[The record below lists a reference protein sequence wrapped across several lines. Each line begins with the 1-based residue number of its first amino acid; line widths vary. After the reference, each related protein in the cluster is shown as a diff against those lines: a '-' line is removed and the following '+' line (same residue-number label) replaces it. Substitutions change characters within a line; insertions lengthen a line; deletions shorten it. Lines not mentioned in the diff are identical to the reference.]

1 MKISVVLGL
10 SVLASIGLPAP
21 VDLDSFFTKKD
32 VTIVVTDSGL
42 GGLSIMAEGAA
53 LLKEAKIFRSVNLVF
68 FNALFSN
75 ESGYNSL
82 KTRSEKI
89 DVFQSALESLM
100 KNYRPDLV
108 LIGCNTLSVLYPET
122 PLAKSARV
130 PVLDIVEPGVAL
142 AAAGLRQDPA
152 SVVLIFGT
160 ETTISEGDHRKRLEA
175 LGYSKERIIGQACP
189 ELAGYIEKNSGS
201 EDTGILVEYFVD
213 EGLAQLRGRKAPL
226 LISLNCTH
234 YGYALDF
241 WTKALE
247 SRGIKSYSILNP
259 NRTMAQALVRSG
271 DRGRYAHTTL
281 KAKVVSM
288 VGIERQK
295 IDSLGAWLA
304 KLSPG
309 VAAALAG
316 YELKPDLF
324 EWKKF
329 VR

>member
-1 MKISVVLGL
+1 MGL
-10 SVLASIGLPAP
+10 SAP
-21 VDLDSFFTKKD
+21 VDLDQFFAKKD

-75 ESGYNSL
+75 ENGYNSL

-175 LGYSKERIIGQACP
+175 SGFSKDRIIGQACP
-189 ELAGYIEKNSGS
+189 ELAGYIEKNPKS
-201 EDTGILVEYFVD
+201 EDTGLLIEYFVD
-213 EGLAQLRGRKAPL
+213 EGLAQLKGRKAPL
-226 LISLNCTH
+226 FISLNCTH
-234 YGYALDF
+234 YGYALDL
-241 WTKALE
+241 WNKALE
-247 SRGIKSYSILNP
+247 SRGVKSYSILNP
-259 NRTMAQALVRSG
+259 NRKMAQAVVHAREK
-271 DRGRYAHTTL
+271 GRYAATGF

-288 VGIERQK
+288 VEIERQK
-295 IDSLGAWLA
+295 IDTLGAWLA
-304 KLSPG
+304 ALSPE
-309 VAAALAG
+309 VAAALAH